1 MDSQL
6 LTPEVALTT
15 SWGSLLLALSALA
28 GRVLLSATFLHAG
41 VQKIRHHGL
50 LVGVISN
57 YRVIPEALAPLAS
70 WLLPPLELL
79 LAIALLIPSSWSA
92 LTAAGLLLL
101 FTAAI
106 LINLA
111 RGRAFIDCGCF
122 QSGLRQE
129 LGWEL
134 VWRNAA
140 LIAIAVY
147 SACFPVRPPLAISI
161 AASLFGLV
169 SYTLYQA
176 LNALGANRSAL
187 RSLAAR

>member
-1 MDSQL
+1 MDAQL
-6 LTPEVALTT
+6 LSSEVASTA

-57 YRVIPEALAPLAS
+57 YRVIPQALAPLAS

-79 LAIALLIPSSWSA
+79 LALALLIPSSWSA

-101 FTAAI
+101 FTTAI
-106 LINLA
+106 IINLL
-111 RGRAFIDCGCF
+111 RGRSFIDCGCF

-134 VWRNAA
+134 VWRNGV
-140 LIAIAVY
+140 LVAIAVY
-147 SACFPVRPPLAISI
+147 SACFPVRPPWAII
-161 AASLFGLV
+161 MVASLFGLV
-169 SYTLYQA
+169 SYALYPA